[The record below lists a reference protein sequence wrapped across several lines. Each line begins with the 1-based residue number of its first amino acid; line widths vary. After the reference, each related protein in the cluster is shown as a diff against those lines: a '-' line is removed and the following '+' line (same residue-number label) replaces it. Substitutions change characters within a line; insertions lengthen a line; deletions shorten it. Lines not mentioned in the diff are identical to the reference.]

1 MLSDRTLEGTD
12 LTLTTGDQVG
22 TGTHWVT
29 FEAHTPNGDSVAVR
43 SPRGQIPESEYDR
56 FDSLATQWQTVSTR
70 DTVRTLLDWGTDPV
84 PWVAVEHLPD
94 ELNALA
100 TGSSL
105 EAAIDCDLET
115 RVTLLADVCEAI
127 RSYSRYGSTP
137 YHLRLGPE
145 SVTFREESDGPTAV
159 VGDWGIS
166 GLAADP
172 PVTPYTAPE
181 QLDGGDHAGRQTD
194 VYRLGALGY
203 HLISGSA
210 PFTNADRSLSDT
222 IRAGVGKVKF
232 ADVPENLVSVLRRA
246 MALDPDDRHAGMYQ
260 LRRDVVDAK
269 PRVSPEDR
277 TTSVLPPVT
286 GKSTEDEESST
297 EDETSEGDRP
307 VSSDEDSP
315 DKGTWGPQS
324 LSLLAFGTY
333 AMIGALVLIVLL
345 AGAWGT
351 MQFGFVDFGGGGGG
365 VSVSGTVNGADGPLS
380 ANATVELEPAEGD
393 AMDTTAEGGTFNFS
407 DVPPGNYTL
416 SVEADRFVY
425 DNREIEVTEDGADE
439 VTIEP
444 DRGIVTGEVTA
455 DGNPVDATV
464 ELVDESGETVA
475 ETTDSEFELEAPVDG
490 SYTLRVNAEGYDQV
504 ERSVGFG
511 EESVALESS
520 SETTETTGSLSGE
533 VIDITSRDPIEG
545 ATVEAVDADFSAT
558 TDSNGTYEINEIPTG
573 EYTIAVSADGYAATE
588 RTVEITTEGVV
599 EEFEIGAPASVSGVV
614 HVENNESN
622 TLNNATLRL
631 LDSDGEEVETVTT
644 GSDGAYTFD
653 SLEEGGYRIEVSRE
667 GYQNETVRPINLD
680 PDQDLTRDISLSPA

>member
-1 MLSDRTLEGTD
+1 MPSLRVYDTKGNEHSPTGDAGRTNDRVKDLFYDGVRLAVETGRETTFTTFLRARETRNARTEQFYAVYTTRDGSITEFMRALRDRVESEWGYAIDDSADDMSVFRALDVGATSLPGSDRDRSVLTELVGSREGATVGVRDAEHALGLVSD
-12 LTLTTGDQVG
+12 LMGQYDRAAIADSPESSALSAFDLVVTPDGSRGIVPLGDTEDRWESTKESLRSQ
-22 TGTHWVT
+22 HIDQ
-29 FEAHTPNGDSVAVR
+29 EIASINDSVQTLSREYGLSSSEIRDRVTQRVPAL
-43 SPRGQIPESEYDR
+43 SPPRAGGTR
-56 FDSLATQWQTVSTR
+56 ADSLASS
-70 DTVRTLLDWGTDPV
+70 
-84 PWVAVEHLPD
+84 
-94 ELNALA
+94 
-100 TGSSL
+100 GSSSRF
-105 EAAIDCDLET
+105 DLET
-115 RVTLLADVCEAI
+115 
-127 RSYSRYGSTP
+127 
-137 YHLRLGPE
+137 LG
-145 SVTFREESDGPTAV
+145 
-159 VGDWGIS
+159 
-166 GLAADP
+166 
-172 PVTPYTAPE
+172 
-181 QLDGGDHAGRQTD
+181 
-194 VYRLGALGY
+194 
-203 HLISGSA
+203 
-210 PFTNADRSLSDT
+210 
-222 IRAGVGKVKF
+222 K
-232 ADVPENLVSVLRRA
+232 
-246 MALDPDDRHAGMYQ
+246 
-260 LRRDVVDAK
+260 
-269 PRVSPEDR
+269 
-277 TTSVLPPVT
+277 
-286 GKSTEDEESST
+286 
-297 EDETSEGDRP
+297 
-307 VSSDEDSP
+307 
-315 DKGTWGPQS
+315 
-324 LSLLAFGTY
+324 Y

-345 AGAWGT
+345 AGAWGA
-351 MQFGFVDFGGGGGG
+351 MQFGLVDLGGGGGGG

-599 EEFEIGAPASVSGVV
+599 EDFEIGAPASVSGIV

-622 TLNNATLRL
+622 TLSDATLTL
-631 LDSDGEEVETVTT
+631 LNSDGEEVRTKTT
-644 GSDGAYTFD
+644 GSDGEYTFD

-667 GYQNETVRPINLD
+667 GYQNETVRPNLT
-680 PDQDLTRDISLSPA
+680 PGQDLTRDISLSPA

>member
-1 MLSDRTLEGTD
+1 MPSLRVYDTKGNEHSPTGDAGRTNDRVKDLFYDGVRLAVETGRETTFTTFLRARETRNARTEQFYAVYTTRDGSITEFMRALRDRVESEWGYAIDDSADDMSVFRALDVGATSLPGSDRDRSVLTELVGSREGATVGVRDAEHALGLVSD
-12 LTLTTGDQVG
+12 LMGQYDRAAIADSPESSALSAFDLVVTPDGSRGIAPLGDTEDRWESTKESLRSQ
-22 TGTHWVT
+22 HINQ
-29 FEAHTPNGDSVAVR
+29 EIASINDSVQTLSREYGLSSSEIRDRVTQRVPAL
-43 SPRGQIPESEYDR
+43 SPPRAGGTR
-56 FDSLATQWQTVSTR
+56 ADSLASS
-70 DTVRTLLDWGTDPV
+70 
-84 PWVAVEHLPD
+84 
-94 ELNALA
+94 
-100 TGSSL
+100 GSSSRF
-105 EAAIDCDLET
+105 DLET
-115 RVTLLADVCEAI
+115 
-127 RSYSRYGSTP
+127 
-137 YHLRLGPE
+137 LG
-145 SVTFREESDGPTAV
+145 
-159 VGDWGIS
+159 
-166 GLAADP
+166 
-172 PVTPYTAPE
+172 
-181 QLDGGDHAGRQTD
+181 
-194 VYRLGALGY
+194 
-203 HLISGSA
+203 
-210 PFTNADRSLSDT
+210 
-222 IRAGVGKVKF
+222 K
-232 ADVPENLVSVLRRA
+232 
-246 MALDPDDRHAGMYQ
+246 
-260 LRRDVVDAK
+260 
-269 PRVSPEDR
+269 
-277 TTSVLPPVT
+277 
-286 GKSTEDEESST
+286 
-297 EDETSEGDRP
+297 
-307 VSSDEDSP
+307 
-315 DKGTWGPQS
+315 
-324 LSLLAFGTY
+324 Y

-345 AGAWGT
+345 AGAWGA
-351 MQFGFVDFGGGGGG
+351 MQFGLVDFGGGGGGG

-425 DNREIEVTEDGADE
+425 DDQEIEVTEDGADE

-533 VIDITSRDPIEG
+533 VIDTTNFDPIED

-573 EYTIAVSADGYAATE
+573 EYTIAVSADGYADTE
-588 RTVEITTEGVV
+588 RTVEITTEGVE
-599 EEFEIGAPASVSGVV
+599 EEFELGAPASVSGVV
-614 HVENNESN
+614 TEENNESN
-622 TLNNATLRL
+622 TLNNATLTL
-631 LDSDGEEVETVTT
+631 FNSDNEEVETVTT
-644 GSDGAYTFD
+644 DSDGAYTFD

>member
-1 MLSDRTLEGTD
+1 MPSLRVYDTKGNEHSPTGDAGRTNDRVKDLFYDGVRLAVETGRETTFTTFLRARETRNARTEQFYAVYTTRDGSITEFMRALRDRVESEWGYAIDDSADDMSVFRALDVGATSLPGSDRDRSVLTELVGSREGATVGVRDAEHALGLVSD
-12 LTLTTGDQVG
+12 LMGQYDRAAIADSPESSALSAFDLVVTPDGSRGIVPLGDTEDRWESTKESLRSQ
-22 TGTHWVT
+22 HIDQ
-29 FEAHTPNGDSVAVR
+29 EIASINDSVQTLSREYGLSSSEIRDRVTQRVPAL
-43 SPRGQIPESEYDR
+43 SPPRAGGTR
-56 FDSLATQWQTVSTR
+56 ADSLASS
-70 DTVRTLLDWGTDPV
+70 
-84 PWVAVEHLPD
+84 
-94 ELNALA
+94 
-100 TGSSL
+100 GSSSRF
-105 EAAIDCDLET
+105 DLET
-115 RVTLLADVCEAI
+115 
-127 RSYSRYGSTP
+127 
-137 YHLRLGPE
+137 LG
-145 SVTFREESDGPTAV
+145 
-159 VGDWGIS
+159 
-166 GLAADP
+166 
-172 PVTPYTAPE
+172 
-181 QLDGGDHAGRQTD
+181 
-194 VYRLGALGY
+194 
-203 HLISGSA
+203 
-210 PFTNADRSLSDT
+210 
-222 IRAGVGKVKF
+222 K
-232 ADVPENLVSVLRRA
+232 
-246 MALDPDDRHAGMYQ
+246 
-260 LRRDVVDAK
+260 
-269 PRVSPEDR
+269 
-277 TTSVLPPVT
+277 
-286 GKSTEDEESST
+286 
-297 EDETSEGDRP
+297 
-307 VSSDEDSP
+307 
-315 DKGTWGPQS
+315 
-324 LSLLAFGTY
+324 Y

-345 AGAWGT
+345 AGAWGA
-351 MQFGFVDFGGGGGG
+351 MQFGLVDLGGGGGGG

-407 DVPPGNYTL
+407 DIPPGNYTL
-416 SVEADRFVY
+416 SVETNRFAY
-425 DNREIEVTEDGADE
+425 DDREIEVTEDGADE

-533 VIDITSRDPIEG
+533 VIDTTSFDPIEG

-588 RTVEITTEGVV
+588 RTVEITTEGVE
-599 EEFEIGAPASVSGVV
+599 EEFELGAPASVSGVV

-622 TLNNATLRL
+622 TLNNATLTL

-680 PDQDLTRDISLSPA
+680 PDQDLTRDITLSPA